1 MIDVVDHAIA
11 AFEVGQVLGGGHDVL
26 HVYDSYVQIG
36 LQSKLLV
43 QLVPTHSPKI
53 IALRVLEEALD
64 EGLGVLSGGW
74 FAWPQFLVDFLESFF
89 FVASCIFLKRTDDGA
104 LIHSGVDDAHFAD
117 ACFFES
123 PQPRLGKRFKRAG

>member
-74 FAWPQFLVDFLESFF
+74 FAWPQFLVDFLESLF
-89 FVASCIFLKRTDDGA
+89 FVPSSVLFQGSNDGTF
-104 LIHSGVDDAHFAD
+104 IHCCVNDPHFGD
-117 ACFFES
+117 ACFLEC
-123 PQPRLGKRFKRAG
+123 